1 MRSLHI
7 HFVTLLSLTLWCAAC
22 SQTPTR
28 ARCVQCGM
36 PIDPTSRWT
45 AGVTGASGEEQLFD
59 SPKCLF
65 RYMRG
70 DDGRGASLPWFTEYY
85 SQERR
90 PGTSLRFV
98 LGSNLSGPMGADLVP
113 VEGEQAARRFAA
125 DHVGEQVLTYE
136 EVDEARLRTI
146 DAP

>member
-1 MRSLHI
+1 MKSLHI
-7 HFVTLLSLTLWCAAC
+7 LFVALLSLTLSLAAC

-36 PIDPTSRWT
+36 LIDPTSRWT
-45 AGVTGASGEEQLFD
+45 AGVTGASGEEKLFD

-85 SQERR
+85 SQQRR

-98 LGSNLSGPMGADLVP
+98 VGSNLSGPMGADLVP
-113 VEGEQAARRFAA
+113 VEGETGARRFAA

-136 EVDEARLRTI
+136 QVDEARLRGLDT
-146 DAP
+146 P